1 MWREGGGCGGRV
13 LDVEEGSM
21 WKECGG
27 CGGRVDV
34 EGGLMLRKGG

>member
-13 LDVEEGSM
+13 LDVEAGSM